1 MIIDGHVHFWDMA
14 RQEDIL
20 IVRLRAELQRN
31 YFPKDL
37 WPLVGICVPLR
48 GIPLPVAGQSLQ
60 GAGVCFCPVSADGP
74 PAAAPRASSATD
86 AYTAWSKGLA
96 FVKPKLWNWTSRR
109 PSSPRSRRTINSSR
123 CPSQPPLTF
132 DAQGNLSPF

>member
-37 WPLVGICVPLR
+37 WPLGGSGFACL
-48 GIPLPVAGQSLQ
+48 
-60 GAGVCFCPVSADGP
+60 SA
-74 PAAAPRASSATD
+74 AS
-86 AYTAWSKGLA
+86 
-96 FVKPKLWNWTSRR
+96 PCR
-109 PSSPRSRRTINSSR
+109 
-123 CPSQPPLTF
+123 
-132 DAQGNLSPF
+132 

>member
-37 WPLVGICVPLR
+37 FLLVFSHGTVIGVQT
-48 GIPLPVAGQSLQ
+48 IPKTLHRAVLCH
-60 GAGVCFCPVSADGP
+60 GA
-74 PAAAPRASSATD
+74 
-86 AYTAWSKGLA
+86 
-96 FVKPKLWNWTSRR
+96 
-109 PSSPRSRRTINSSR
+109 
-123 CPSQPPLTF
+123 
-132 DAQGNLSPF
+132 